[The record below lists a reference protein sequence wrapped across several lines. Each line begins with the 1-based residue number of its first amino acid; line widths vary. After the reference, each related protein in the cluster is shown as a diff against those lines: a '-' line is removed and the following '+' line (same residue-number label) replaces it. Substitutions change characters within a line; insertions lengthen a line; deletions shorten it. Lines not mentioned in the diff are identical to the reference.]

1 MSSMPEELTV
11 RPSAGAG
18 SSNDVARSRLLLSW
32 ICSLCLAL
40 LLVGCGGDT
49 EPATPTL
56 EVVLDRVQPEVAAP
70 VAFDRSAFGVLPR
83 ASVYMRVR
91 AAWPAP
97 LLVRAD
103 GADLTQSNWSDT
115 SPVPASGR
123 FAFDVT
129 DANATPPVLLLRVD
143 LPAGSRTGPLATI
156 ELASRS
162 GDRTSEWLAVKLTAV
177 RPLVGE
183 LVALSVADLDDDLL
197 SDSEEAAAGT
207 DPRNP
212 NTDGDRL
219 LDGAEARYGTDPT
232 DATSGLSTFLP
243 TIGVESSNPNTCPTG
258 SLGDLCGPTD
268 RGDDDGDGLQNAHD
282 AAPNDPDR
290 DGDGLGDF
298 EEVARGY
305 PGVIS
310 LDLDPGACIAS
321 IGYRYSSPNDPDT
334 DNDGLTDPEEIL
346 RMASDPGRVDLD
358 ADWIVDADEARY
370 HTNPRR
376 ANARPDG
383 VIAIPTGNRPPNC

>member
-1 MSSMPEELTV
+1 MSSLRKELAV
-11 RPSAGAG
+11 RSIVGAG
-18 SSNDVARSRLLLSW
+18 SRGDVAQSRLIASG
-32 ICSLCLAL
+32 ICCLCFV
-40 LLVGCGGDT
+40 LLVLGCGGVS

-56 EVVLDRVQPEVAAP
+56 DVVLDRVQPEVAAP
-70 VAFDRSAFGVLPR
+70 VAYDRSAFGVLPR
-83 ASVYMRVR
+83 TSVYMRVR

-103 GADLTQSNWSDT
+103 GTHLTQSNWSDT

-143 LPAGSRTGPLATI
+143 LPTGSRSGPLATI
-156 ELASRS
+156 EIASRS
-162 GDRTSEWLAVKLTAV
+162 GDSTSEWLAVKLTAT
-177 RPLVGE
+177 RSLVGDME
-183 LVALSVADLDDDLL
+183 ALSVADLDDDLL

-212 NTDGDRL
+212 NSDGDRL

-232 DATSGLSTFLP
+232 DANSELGDFLP
-243 TIGVESSNPNTCPTG
+243 TIGVEFSNPNTCPTG
-258 SLGDLCGPTD
+258 SLGDRCGPTD

-282 AAPNDPDR
+282 AAPNNPDR
-290 DGDGLGDF
+290 DGDGLSDF

-310 LDLDPGACIAS
+310 LDLDPGSCIAS

-334 DNDGLTDPEEIL
+334 DNDGLTDFEEIR

-376 ANARPDG
+376 ANAPPDG